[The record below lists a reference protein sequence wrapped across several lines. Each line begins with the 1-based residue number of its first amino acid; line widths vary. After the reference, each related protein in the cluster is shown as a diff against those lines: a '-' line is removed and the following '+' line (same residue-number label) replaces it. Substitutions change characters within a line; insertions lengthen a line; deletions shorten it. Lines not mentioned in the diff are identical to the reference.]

1 MQRCATEA
9 SASIQVNP
17 LHMNVSKITCTV
29 QGPWLYKSCPEECMC
44 KILYLALW
52 HFSPKW
58 HDALST
64 TWVDGCFLFR
74 VQRCWASCKVTVRA
88 SFANSEKQHEW
99 LVKITVIFQSMAL
112 YLAIPIL
119 CSTSPAFE
127 LLWWQ
132 NTSLYFTYVFCSYWE
147 IMSYFSAKSL
157 FYKEKNSINIDRSRD
172 TVNCLYRTCHFV
184 FLLPLAITLNKREKT
199 KGIYWPVDLSQQ
211 RSHKYILTIGNW

>member
-99 LVKITVIFQSMAL
+99 LVKHYCHISIYGSLLSNSNIVFYFSSLWAIVMAEHL
-112 YLAIPIL
+112 TLFYLCL
-119 CSTSPAFE
+119 LFLLRNHE
-127 LLWWQ
+127 LL
-132 NTSLYFTYVFCSYWE
+132 
-147 IMSYFSAKSL
+147 FSKIIVL
-157 FYKEKNSINIDRSRD
+157 
-172 TVNCLYRTCHFV
+172 
-184 FLLPLAITLNKREKT
+184 
-199 KGIYWPVDLSQQ
+199 
-211 RSHKYILTIGNW
+211 